1 MTERAVVCD
10 TNVLISAAL
19 LKRSTARN
27 AFDKALREAKLLLS
41 AATIEELSSVLQRP
55 KFDKYILPFERFR
68 FLAALVDAATVL
80 ELDETISACRDPK
93 DNKFLELA
101 VCGKATCLI
110 SGDHDLL
117 VLHPFRGIAIM
128 TPDEFLRYSWV

>member
-1 MTERAVVCD
+1 MIERAVIFD

-27 AFDKALREAKLLLS
+27 AFDKALREAKLLFS
-41 AATIEELSSVLQRP
+41 AATIEELSNVLQRP
-55 KFDKYILPFERFR
+55 KFDKYILPHERFR
-68 FLAALVDAATVL
+68 FLAALVDVATVV
-80 ELDETISACRDPK
+80 EIGETINACRDPK

-110 SGDHDLL
+110 SGDSDLL
-117 VLHPFRGIAIM
+117 VLHPFCGIAIM
-128 TPDEFLRYSWV
+128 TPDEFLRYAWI